1 MHWRILTYESF
12 WLGVLAGIVI
22 SAAYYYV
29 RDHQRIVQ
37 REQDERR
44 AKLQTEWTKQQTELN
59 KAANER
65 EQSGRLERKKHILE
79 RWVLAAKSDE
89 AVKDELFKQ
98 YQTSPYDFLSMRLYW
113 PPTERDLLRLRGE
126 RDEYYEEG
134 EDQHVVSWGE
144 HRNNLEE
151 LKKVG
156 VRLQVK
162 GRLDG

>member
-79 RWVLAAKSDE
+79 RWVLAAKGDE

-98 YQTSPYDFLSMRLYW
+98 YQT
-113 PPTERDLLRLRGE
+113 
-126 RDEYYEEG
+126 
-134 EDQHVVSWGE
+134 
-144 HRNNLEE
+144 
-151 LKKVG
+151 
-156 VRLQVK
+156 
-162 GRLDG
+162 